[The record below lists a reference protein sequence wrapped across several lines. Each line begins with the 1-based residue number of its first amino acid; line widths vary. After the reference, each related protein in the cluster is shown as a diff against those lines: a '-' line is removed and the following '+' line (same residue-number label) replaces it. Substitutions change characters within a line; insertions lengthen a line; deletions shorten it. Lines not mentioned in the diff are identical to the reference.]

1 MSRKAAPASSV
12 AVLPEADVTP
22 VDGPS
27 EPASSN
33 AGDAPKLV
41 TSPEKKEIVGTLSSP
56 ARFNGQEEPARKMNP
71 SPIDA
76 AHVAR
81 VISVEVQ
88 KAIRSRLRNRG
99 VWAQE
104 IEDVAQD
111 VTTELLHMP
120 NPPQDLNGCLAVARN
135 ASNDESIDTF
145 RKVSRRGA
153 HNVGP
158 TANADYCTA
167 ADYKSPEVWHPI
179 DRERQVSLVRAKV
192 ADGTLSERDVKM
204 LLLDAEGVNAIQIGR
219 ELKLKPQTVRN
230 ELSRARSVVR
240 GAWAGQLKG
249 PLVLLALLIVAW
261 WLKREHDRQAQR
273 DRDDIRPDIQFVPP
287 PPPQPSP
294 EERAEQ
300 LRRDAHDA
308 CAEKQWKKCSDDLDD
323 ASKLEPA
330 GESRPEVQEMR
341 KALGP
346 WLDAQ
351 DPHDKPHGR

>member
-1 MSRKAAPASSV
+1 
-12 AVLPEADVTP
+12 VTP

-33 AGDAPKLV
+33 AGRAQARDF
-41 TSPEKKEIVGTLSSP
+41 PEKKEIVGTLSSP

-204 LLLDAEGVNAIQIGR
+204 LLLDAEA
-219 ELKLKPQTVRN
+219 
-230 ELSRARSVVR
+230 
-240 GAWAGQLKG
+240 
-249 PLVLLALLIVAW
+249 
-261 WLKREHDRQAQR
+261 
-273 DRDDIRPDIQFVPP
+273 
-287 PPPQPSP
+287 
-294 EERAEQ
+294 
-300 LRRDAHDA
+300 
-308 CAEKQWKKCSDDLDD
+308 
-323 ASKLEPA
+323 
-330 GESRPEVQEMR
+330 
-341 KALGP
+341 
-346 WLDAQ
+346 
-351 DPHDKPHGR
+351 